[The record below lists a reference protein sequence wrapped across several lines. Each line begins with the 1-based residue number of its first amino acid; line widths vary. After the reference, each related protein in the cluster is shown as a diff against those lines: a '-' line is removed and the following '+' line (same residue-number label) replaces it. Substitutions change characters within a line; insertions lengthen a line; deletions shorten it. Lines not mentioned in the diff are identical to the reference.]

1 MENIIKLFIRTLTGI
16 FILSSISC
24 GEESALKEETIYF
37 QKENKNW
44 ITADSI
50 GCNFILQD
58 NNGIS
63 HSFTMLRD
71 FYEFSKSWGSF
82 LGINT
87 DMTHTEYH
95 YQSYSSNYGIPF
107 SLSLTAGFKP
117 FGDEIYI
124 DLYGVGFAFDFKF
137 ETVSRVNTGFGI
149 KSKLMTDK
157 AYEQQ
162 GEEIFSEVEILD
174 SYSTSFHEYDTVM
187 FFQLQDFKDKWG
199 DFTVNKIYMAKN
211 IGLIK
216 YEMNNGIS
224 FERK

>member
-82 LGINT
+82 LGIK
-87 DMTHTEYH
+87 H
-95 YQSYSSNYGIPF
+95 S
-107 SLSLTAGFKP
+107 
-117 FGDEIYI
+117 
-124 DLYGVGFAFDFKF
+124 
-137 ETVSRVNTGFGI
+137 
-149 KSKLMTDK
+149 
-157 AYEQQ
+157 
-162 GEEIFSEVEILD
+162 
-174 SYSTSFHEYDTVM
+174 YDTYRIPLPKL
-187 FFQLQDFKDKWG
+187 FFKLWNSVFLV
-199 DFTVNKIYMAKN
+199 VNGRI
-211 IGLIK
+211 
-216 YEMNNGIS
+216 
-224 FERK
+224 